1 MGSGFSAPI
10 VSEML
15 GRLNNKSLEL
25 MSPQCLTRP
34 AGPTDRKQ
42 GGNRT
47 SSRADAHPM
56 SMETQPCLPV
66 KKRNS
71 SYDLVE
77 CHFMTDGFHFMP
89 YESHFMTEPTD
100 VMKASNSL

>member
-25 MSPQCLTRP
+25 MVPQSLTRP

-42 GGNRT
+42 GGNRM
-47 SSRADAHPM
+47 SRRADAHPM

-66 KKRNS
+66 KNRDS
-71 SYDLVE
+71 SYDHWNVIL
-77 CHFMTDGFHFMP
+77 
-89 YESHFMTEPTD
+89 
-100 VMKASNSL
+100 